1 MKANKKN
8 QYTIRSKMQPIMLKR
23 QPIMLKIKQVKA
35 KESQKLVRLDLIVD
49 YRLTF
54 RDHVDMLCSTVNYE
68 LHAL

>member
-1 MKANKKN
+1 
-8 QYTIRSKMQPIMLKR
+8 MQPIMLKR

>member
-1 MKANKKN
+1 
-8 QYTIRSKMQPIMLKR
+8 MQPIMLKR

-35 KESQKLVRLDLIVD
+35 KESDWMRLDLIVD
-49 YRLTF
+49 YRLTV